1 MNYRG
6 YIIKPADRSPAL
18 VKVVTEGQGGKIP
31 NVLTGLFTHP
41 ADVKQKIDDYLDNQ
55 KDNTN
60 GKTTAKGR
68 D

>member
-6 YIIKPADRSPAL
+6 YIIKPADRSPAP
-18 VKVVTEGQGGKIP
+18 VKAVTEGQPGTIP
-31 NVLTGLFTHP
+31 TVLSGLFTHP
-41 ADVKQKIDDYLDNQ
+41 SDVMQKIDDYLDNQ
-55 KDNTN
+55 KEKTN